1 MDRNILGQWR
11 FLDEPWE
18 VLDGNETMEL
28 QLEPP

>member
-18 VLDGNETMEL
+18 VLGGNETMEL